1 MDSDYSDSLSPRLQ
15 KGVGSYSGSSPPPPM
30 RDARFYHESGDCIIL
45 VGDSLFKIHRFIFI
59 RDSPVFAGL
68 FALPQAPG
76 SVIEGSC
83 DELPIRLSG
92 DEEGPFRSL
101 FKYIYAPALETQAN
115 RISITDLQDI
125 LAVVHLAHKYE
136 MTAWE
141 TWGFLVIGDLIRRH
155 PSSLLSHDFVAIYN
169 LCRRAFTQESEDLW
183 AKTTVQWLERITDN
197 DLPISDALNAA
208 EASHDRHLL
217 TSLYKIQLSRIPTT
231 AASMFLP
238 TKLSMDGIPPV
249 HVQRILA
256 GFCSLSLSWS
266 ELRQNMI
273 ALPRHAICSDE
284 YHNTICIP
292 ATTSHWINAVTQAE
306 KFSISEI
313 GHRINAVIQHL
324 SAQAPRN
331 RYVSE
336 RCQYGSDALT
346 PLTMWNEELARNM
359 EGHFFGMNLPQ
370 RTDPHSLPP
379 PVAEPSLKAL
389 R

>member
-1 MDSDYSDSLSPRLQ
+1 MFRPELLLLAFSLTIDVCMDSDYSDSLSPRLQ
-15 KGVGSYSGSSPPPPM
+15 KGVESYSGSSPPPPV

-45 VGDSLFKIHRFIFI
+45 VGDTLFKFIFI

-101 FKYIYAPALETQAN
+101 FKYLYAPALETQAN

-125 LAVVHLAHKYE
+125 LAVADLAHKYE

-155 PSSLLSHDFVAIYN
+155 PGSLLSHDFVAIYN

-231 AASMFLP
+231 AASMFQP

-256 GFCSLSLSWS
+256 GFCSLSLTWS

-273 ALPRHAICSDE
+273 ALPHHAICSDE

-306 KFSISEI
+306 KFSISEV

-346 PLTMWNEELARNM
+346 PLKMWNQELARNM
-359 EGHFFGMNLPQ
+359 EGHFF
-370 RTDPHSLPP
+370 
-379 PVAEPSLKAL
+379 VAEPSFKAI

>member
-1 MDSDYSDSLSPRLQ
+1 MFRPELLLLAFSLTIDVFMDSDYSDSLSPRLQ
-15 KGVGSYSGSSPPPPM
+15 KGVESYSGSSPPPPV

-45 VGDSLFKIHRFIFI
+45 VGDTLFKIHWFIFI
-59 RDSPVFAGL
+59 WDSPVFAGL

-125 LAVVHLAHKYE
+125 LAVADLAHKYE

-141 TWGFLVIGDLIRRH
+141 TW
-155 PSSLLSHDFVAIYN
+155 
-169 LCRRAFTQESEDLW
+169 ESEDLW

-217 TSLYKIQLSRIPTT
+217 TSLYKIQLSWIPTT
-231 AASMFLP
+231 AASMFQP

-256 GFCSLSLSWS
+256 GFRSLSLSWS

-336 RCQYGSDALT
+336 QCQYGSDALT
-346 PLTMWNEELARNM
+346 PLTMWNQELARNM
-359 EGHFFGMNLPQ
+359 EGHFF
-370 RTDPHSLPP
+370 
-379 PVAEPSLKAL
+379 VAEPSLKAI